1 MFTTLKIS
9 TRIYLLAALAMIV
22 MIGAVGYQTY
32 MGHQTTVA
40 ERKAKL
46 AQMNDAAIKIM
57 ESFHAQETAGT
68 LTTAEAQGRSLE
80 AIMAVRYGADGYFWV
95 NDMNHIMVDHPINDK
110 LDGQDVGGMQDPT
123 GKFFF
128 QEFVNV
134 VKADGA
140 GFVDYYWPKPGFEEP
155 VEKFSHVAGF
165 APWGWV
171 VGNGVYVDDLDAL
184 WMREMTMAGG
194 TVLFAGLATM
204 LAAFAIG
211 RSISRPIVRLK
222 SVMSEV
228 AGNDTSRDVPDTN
241 RGDEIGD
248 MAKALVSL
256 RQSVIDRNALEV
268 RQAEQ
273 QRALDEERDGNESRN
288 AASIAAQEAAVQA
301 LGDALDRLAGG
312 DLTVSV
318 APLGGRYEKLRD
330 DFNRAVARL
339 CEVIAGIAQSSE
351 FVRTGAGEISAAADN
366 LSKRTEQQAASLEET
381 AAALDEI
388 TSTVQNAAER
398 AREARGMVVEA
409 RGGAET
415 SGAIVRDA
423 VAAMGR
429 IESSSSRIT
438 EIIGVI
444 DDIAFQTNL
453 LALNAGVE
461 AARAG
466 EAGKGFAVVAQEVR
480 ELAQRSATAARE
492 IKTLIVAS
500 ASEVSTGVD
509 LVQKTGQSLEAIVQQ
524 VRAINDRIEAIATS
538 SQEQAT
544 GLREINT
551 AVNDM
556 DQMTQ
561 QNAAMVEQTT
571 AASQSLAD
579 ESRKLSLMLASFS
592 TTAHASAAQGHAR
605 RAA

>member
-1 MFTTLKIS
+1 M
-9 TRIYLLAALAMIV
+9 
-22 MIGAVGYQTY
+22 
-32 MGHQTTVA
+32 
-40 ERKAKL
+40 
-46 AQMNDAAIKIM
+46 
-57 ESFHAQETAGT
+57 
-68 LTTAEAQGRSLE
+68 
-80 AIMAVRYGADGYFWV
+80 
-95 NDMNHIMVDHPINDK
+95 
-110 LDGQDVGGMQDPT
+110 
-123 GKFFF
+123 
-128 QEFVNV
+128 
-134 VKADGA
+134 
-140 GFVDYYWPKPGFEEP
+140 
-155 VEKFSHVAGF
+155 
-165 APWGWV
+165 

-184 WMREMTMAGG
+184 WMHEVTTAAG
-194 TVLFAGLATM
+194 TILFAGLAIT

-211 RSISRPIVRLK
+211 RSISRPIVRLRG
-222 SVMSEV
+222 VMSEV
-228 AGNDTSRDVPDTN
+228 AGNDTSRDVPDTG

-273 QRALDEERDGNESRN
+273 QRALDEERNSNESRN
-288 AASIAAQEAAVQA
+288 AASSAAQEAAVEA
-301 LGDALDRLAGG
+301 LGQALDRLAAG

-330 DFNRAVARL
+330 DFNRAVVKLRQ
-339 CEVIAGIAQSSE
+339 VIAGIAQSSE
-351 FVRTGAGEISAAADN
+351 FVRSGAGEISAAADN

-381 AAALDEI
+381 AAALDQI

-398 AREARGMVVEA
+398 AREARTMVGEA
-409 RGGAET
+409 RSGAET

-423 VAAMGR
+423 VSAMGR
-429 IESSSSRIT
+429 IETSSSRIT

-509 LVQKTGQSLEAIVQQ
+509 LVQKTGKSLEAIVEQ

-579 ESRKLSLMLASFS
+579 ESRKLSQMLSSFS
-592 TTAHASAAQGHAR
+592 ITGHASTAGGQAR